1 MEEATKVAKR
11 AIGNAAA
18 KLQEQATA
26 GVIVSERTLKELTLV
41 EFEKL
46 AKGLD
51 PKDPDVE
58 SALNYEFTIG
68 SDFRTA
74 ISNIGEDPKTLG
86 ADAYENAIKIG
97 GSEGA
102 AQLEAELETN
112 QVSVQERL
120 RARERYQQFQEDRTK
135 ARQRYEEP
143 AKTQLKEKMTKA
155 GVPFNGRMPGDPPE
169 DASQFLAAEA
179 ERIYNEAVAVLD
191 ERLTAK
197 VNELQDSG
205 KLAGEG
211 TPYDQ
216 ALQKVVDEFL
226 GEYTT
231 DVMTNFDS
239 YESISSRVQRAL
251 GQEIDPSLETSL
263 SVPETN
269 LDDFGVFKKSFSEAF
284 DKYNNDK
291 TPENYKTVIEKANA
305 FLKVE
310 GVGGVQANEMGDDL
324 KKAYAA
330 ARALSK
336 SQPLTLEELQKR
348 LFTNRVKLQKANVN
362 PRIQL
367 FVSSRGELDIMK
379 EQIET
384 SNDINKTKA
393 ARFVTELNKAMATD
407 PLLRNV
413 RIADVDEFIK
423 FQEELLTRRGM

>member
-1 MEEATKVAKR
+1 
-11 AIGNAAA
+11 
-18 KLQEQATA
+18 
-26 GVIVSERTLKELTLV
+26 
-41 EFEKL
+41 
-46 AKGLD
+46 
-51 PKDPDVE
+51 
-58 SALNYEFTIG
+58 
-68 SDFRTA
+68 
-74 ISNIGEDPKTLG
+74 
-86 ADAYENAIKIG
+86 
-97 GSEGA
+97 
-102 AQLEAELETN
+102 
-112 QVSVQERL
+112 
-120 RARERYQQFQEDRTK
+120 
-135 ARQRYEEP
+135 
-143 AKTQLKEKMTKA
+143 MTKA